1 MTDGSGER
9 RSSLDRQPLF
19 KGIQKVLSIDSTSVC
34 NQDIRDIQQNS
45 IEENKNNPSKN
56 EEPRVPSESIWSK
69 RKSTK
74 LPPYV
79 VVYPEHSE
87 TFLYQ
92 CEI

>member
-1 MTDGSGER
+1 MDLGKDVDAWTDR
-9 RSSLDRQPLF
+9 LF
-19 KGIQKVLSIDSTSVC
+19 SKAYKKFLSIDSTCVC

-69 RKSTK
+69 RTSIK